1 MRVVLMLIETF
12 AVGSG
17 PRWWR
22 KAAQTRVQSGAP
34 TSRPRR
40 LVHGADVDGV
50 HDAAQRLSVA
60 VQCSAAQKVAET
72 LGLSVPADPRAA
84 LYG

>member
-1 MRVVLMLIETF
+1 M
-12 AVGSG
+12 VGS
-17 PRWWR
+17 
-22 KAAQTRVQSGAP
+22 
-34 TSRPRR
+34 
-40 LVHGADVDGV
+40 DVDGV